1 MFIGGNVVHSTN
13 NSFLIKQ
20 LNKVFRMKNN
30 INSEEIF
37 TLIPENL
44 LSSKNKDFKRIG
56 KFFIKNSNLKTLE
69 ENIKSN
75 IVEINKSGVSN
86 YFYRHFYIEEK
97 ELKKLIVD
105 FKSIKIQKDQIVE
118 NKIPDIDY
126 QILEELKSQLG
137 NALNVNEVDLRKYNT
152 EAIKS
157 LFMNGY
163 LFRVSKNIV
172 ISEDQRSQLLKI
184 IDSLPNNFSVTDFKE
199 QSSLTRKYAIPYLE
213 FLDKELVTRKIDS
226 TGLRTKIN

>member
-1 MFIGGNVVHSTN
+1 
-13 NSFLIKQ
+13 
-20 LNKVFRMKNN
+20 MKNN

-44 LSSKNKDFKRIG
+44 LSSKNKEFKRIG
-56 KFFIKNSNLKTLE
+56 KSFIENSNLKTLE

-75 IVEINKSGVSN
+75 IVEINKSGVGN

-105 FKSIKIQKDQIVE
+105 FKSIKIQNDQIVE
-118 NKIPDIDY
+118 NKIPDIDRRL
-126 QILEELKSQLG
+126 LEELKSQLG
-137 NALNVNEVDLRKYNT
+137 KALNVGEVDLKKYDT
-152 EAIKS
+152 DAIKS
-157 LFMNGY
+157 LFMNGC

-172 ISEDQRSQLLKI
+172 ISDDQKIQLMEI
-184 IDSLPNNFSVTDFKE
+184 IDSLPEYFSVTDFKE

-213 FLDKELVTRKIDS
+213 FLDKELVTKKIDS
-226 TGLRTKIN
+226 SGLRTKIN

>member
-1 MFIGGNVVHSTN
+1 M
-13 NSFLIKQ
+13 
-20 LNKVFRMKNN
+20 
-30 INSEEIF
+30 
-37 TLIPENL
+37 IPENL
-44 LSSKNKDFKRIG
+44 LSSKNKDYKRIG

-75 IVEINKSGVSN
+75 IVREINKSGVSN

-105 FKSIKIQKDQIVE
+105 IKSIKIQKDQIVE

-137 NALNVNEVDLRKYNT
+137 NALNVNEVDLRKYDT
-152 EAIKS
+152 DVIKS
-157 LFMNGY
+157 LFMNRC

-172 ISEDQRSQLLKI
+172 ISDDQKNQLIEI
-184 IDSLPNNFSVTDFKE
+184 IDSLPENFSVTDFKE
-199 QSSLTRKYAIPYLE
+199 ESLYRKSMLFHI
-213 FLDKELVTRKIDS
+213 
-226 TGLRTKIN
+226 

>member
-1 MFIGGNVVHSTN
+1 M
-13 NSFLIKQ
+13 
-20 LNKVFRMKNN
+20 
-30 INSEEIF
+30 
-37 TLIPENL
+37 IPENL
-44 LSSKNKDFKRIG
+44 LSSKNKEFKRIG
-56 KFFIKNSNLKTLE
+56 KSFIENSNLKTLE

-75 IVEINKSGVSN
+75 IVEINKSGVGN

-126 QILEELKSQLG
+126 QLLEELKSQLG
-137 NALNVNEVDLRKYNT
+137 NALNVNEVDLRKYDT
-152 EAIKS
+152 DAIKS
-157 LFMNGY
+157 LFMNGC

-172 ISEDQRSQLLKI
+172 ISDDQKIQLMEI
-184 IDSLPNNFSVTDFKE
+184 IDSLPKNFSVTDFKE

-213 FLDKELVTRKIDS
+213 FLDKELVTKKIDS
-226 TGLRTKIN
+226 SGLRTKIN